1 MPEYQ
6 TELKITSRKVLE
18 YKKKRIEGDKYPAD
32 FVATVLQSLSLGED
46 FSVSRVSGVFCTLKK
61 EGLEVT
67 KEKSFRYP
75 LNSVDR
81 AGLLQ
86 ILDYYHDRGKIKE
99 YGELLDNIISEKKKQ
114 YLSRRAGE

>member
-46 FSVSRVSGVFCTLKK
+46 FSANRVSGAFHTLKK

-67 KEKSFRYP
+67 KEKSFRSP
-75 LNSVDR
+75 LNLVDP

-86 ILDYYHDRGKIKE
+86 ILDYYYNRGKIKE
-99 YGELLDNIISEKKKQ
+99 YGELLDNIISDKKKQ
-114 YLSRRAGE
+114 YLSKEI